1 MKSFGNSQLKRLLA
15 IAILTNLVIFITQ
28 KQFLA
33 NSIPLPSSQP
43 SWNSSIPSLM
53 ADNSDNLDDSFLFP
67 EPSSVEDEAD
77 DDLIDRGLERLDY
90 IGLFLLINALILVI
104 GMLSKQ
110 IARALIGASLLTI
123 IFFVLFFVII

>member
-53 ADNSDNLDDSFLFP
+53 IDNSDNLDDSILFS
-67 EPSSVEDEAD
+67 EPSSVEDEPD
-77 DDLIDRGLERLDY
+77 DDLIARGLERLDY